1 MITNLWSPNRRISG
15 FGFAI
20 AILALATA
28 STFSSVSATELHVM
42 NWKGWGTDEPWAIA
56 EFEKRTGAKI
66 VHDYISSYPEVFT
79 KLRTNPG
86 YYDVVIL
93 NAAFVGQAAA
103 EGLIQPLDKAAL
115 KNYADL
121 FPEMRDSPQLV
132 IDGKTY
138 GAAWMW
144 GVTSVTYDTNVFKT
158 PPDSLSVLWDPKY
171 ANRVCWRDDPEDSV
185 RFTALALG
193 QNPDKPQDLAAIGE
207 KLKALKPQVKAFWK
221 SEDEWRKLVAAKEC
235 DLSIFW
241 TSSAEKAVLDKV
253 PVSYFLPKEGAI
265 AFRDSLV
272 MPTGAPHKDLASA
285 FIDYL
290 LSPEFYQGW
299 TKAGGAPI
307 TANVK
312 ATEWI
317 PVTSLTRTILA
328 TPDGIK
334 RINFKGPLSDEQ
346 RQTYL
351 DLWQETK
358 ASFAK

>member
-1 MITNLWSPNRRISG
+1 MVNRGSLNRRIADLG
-15 FGFAI
+15 FGL
-20 AILALATA
+20 AILGLAA
-28 STFSSVSATELHVM
+28 VSTFAETSAAELHVL
-42 NWKGWGTDEPWAIA
+42 NWKGWGTDEPWALA
-56 EFEKRTGAKI
+56 EFEKRTGAKV
-66 VHDYISSYPEVFT
+66 VHDFISSYPEVFT

-93 NAAFVGQAAA
+93 NAAFVGQAVG
-103 EGLIQPLDKAAL
+103 EKLIQPLDKTAL
-115 KNYADL
+115 KNYSDL
-121 FPEMRDSPQLV
+121 FPDMRDSPQLV
-132 IDGKTY
+132 IDGKPY

-144 GVTSVTYDTNVFKT
+144 GVTSVTYDTNIFKAA
-158 PPDSLSVLWDPKY
+158 PDSLSVLWDPKY

-193 QNPDKPQDLAAIGE
+193 QNPDKPQDLHAVGE

-265 AFRDSLV
+265 AFRDALV
-272 MPTGAPHKDLASA
+272 MPTGAPN
-285 FIDYL
+285 
-290 LSPEFYQGW
+290 
-299 TKAGGAPI
+299 
-307 TANVK
+307 TANTK
-312 ATEWI
+312 ATESI
-317 PVTSLTRTILA
+317 PGTSLTRTILA

-346 RQTYL
+346 RQAYL

-358 ASFAK
+358 AFFAK